1 MNLMNSQFPNNL
13 LFVAHHEIPHTRP
26 VYVCLCVSMSVSR
39 PEGYRV
45 FLSLSVCFLWSV
57 YVVAKIIVVGFT
69 SQIIFESSPGHNV
82 RQLTGPR
89 YSWVLPTNKDKSFLY
104 EVEGGEIFIASTLA
118 NHIARSSH
126 PGQCHFV

>member
-1 MNLMNSQFPNNL
+1 MNLGQD
-13 LFVAHHEIPHTRP
+13 TRP

-82 RQLTGPR
+82 RQLYVP
-89 YSWVLPTNKDKSFLY
+89 KII
-104 EVEGGEIFIASTLA
+104 EG
-118 NHIARSSH
+118 
-126 PGQCHFV
+126 